1 MAGAIVSQTW
11 ILTKKTLL
19 VVFVRHWF
27 FTSVRAFWA
36 PIIFM
41 FFISYAKN
49 FFVPP
54 SEYGIGEPSLIRS
67 FPEALS
73 AAQGGRDKVVF
84 VNNGHTGGEIQD
96 VIAQLSTQ
104 VRDAGLQA
112 VTIQQDVQLLS
123 TCESSLRGA
132 STCYGAV
139 SFLSSPSQG
148 QGESWNYTIRSDG
161 ALGEE
166 IYVGQDDNDVQ
177 IYILPFQRAIDQA
190 IASVEGFAAIP
201 ATDEYPYT
209 ERTQQEYDDR
219 IRTLYMGALINIMG
233 VALYIGVC
241 GVTYQLTGQM
251 AEERERG
258 ISQLVEAMSPAKK
271 PWHTQFA
278 RLLSMH
284 IAFDIIYFPGWVI
297 MGAILWALAF
307 QTSNPAI
314 LIIFH
319 ILAGLSLTS
328 FSIFGAAF
336 FRKAQLS
343 GITIV
348 IVPILLAI
356 IAQVAG
362 PFSTAAVYVLSLL
375 FPSINYVFFIICVAR
390 FERQLVGMNLV
401 QAAPDYQD
409 HIWTTPGI
417 VFCIFAIIQTF
428 VYPALGALVERWL
441 YGTVSADRKTTTS
454 SPDHNIIL
462 TNFCKHWTPSWFR
475 SNVLAKFGV
484 KPPETVVAV
493 QDFSMKARKGQIMVL
508 LGANGSGKSTTLDAI
523 AGLNSITSGAIEID
537 GTGGLG
543 LCPQKNVMWDELT
556 VYEHVRIFN
565 QLKSTG
571 TYDTKDT
578 IENLIRA
585 CDLGHKI
592 RAQSCTLSGGQK
604 RKLQLAMMFTGGSK
618 VCCVDEVSSGLDPL
632 SRRKIWEILLAER
645 GDRTFLL
652 TTHFLDEAD
661 VLADYV
667 AILSR
672 GILKTKG
679 TSVQLKHEVGAGY
692 HVTYPKDA
700 PVKPPVDAIKK
711 PAPSEGM
718 LQYQFENALP
728 ATKFVDILRHHDV
741 KNYDIVGP
749 TLEDV
754 FLANAEEVKEY
765 NLMDADH
772 GGQAGTPT
780 SDKDRDVPS
789 DHSDTDKTLEMS
801 KGRGTSL
808 LRQILIL
815 VQKRITIVKRNFWPY
830 IFALLLPIVA
840 AGLVTLFLKDY
851 EAVGC
856 DPGASANDPT
866 IFSLSNVDD
875 VPLIPIGPAS
885 TVNPAIDTIIQRT
898 GVSEDSFHLVD
909 TLDEFNDYVNT
920 RFRNITPGG
929 FFLNDNGPPLMAY
942 LANGGVI
949 GGLITLNTLDN
960 ILTNITISTQ
970 YQQFAVPFAPNMG
983 DTLQLILYFGLAM
996 CVYPA
1001 LFALYPTQERLR
1013 NVRALHYSNGIR
1025 AVPLWLAYTAFDF
1038 LFVLVIS
1045 AVTTGIFAAASD
1057 AWYAPGYLFVVF
1069 FLYGLC
1075 ATLFAYLISIV
1086 VTSQLAAFA
1095 FAAGGMVSLYLIYFI
1110 GYMAILTYAPAYAID
1125 SYIQYFHWTVSLIS
1139 PSASLLRTQL
1149 LSLNSFSVLCDGNQI
1164 PSYPG
1169 ALTVYGGPILYLIVQ
1184 IILLFTALVWW
1195 DSGYRPAFLNREKSR
1210 QQHSEENVDTIPPA
1224 VAAEITRAE
1233 QSKDSLRALHLHKTF
1248 GSNHA
1253 VNDITFGIPQGQVFA
1268 LLGPNGAGKSSTISL
1283 IRGDIHPT
1291 THING
1296 GGDVLIE
1303 DISIISKRAAA
1314 RGHLGVCPQF
1324 DAMDSM
1330 TVTEHLYFYA
1340 RARGVPDPKTS
1351 VDAILQA
1358 TSLGRFHD
1366 RLASKL
1372 SGGNK
1377 RKLSLGIAL
1386 MGNPSVLLLDEP
1398 SSGMDAAAK
1407 RVMWRTLLGVA
1418 APGRALLITTHSMEE
1433 ADKLATRVG
1442 IMKRKMLALGTVSD
1456 LGQQYGDA
1464 WVVQLV
1470 LKSAPETTEKEM
1482 EAVKQW
1488 VQRKIPGVQ
1497 LDKWGSRGGGHGQ
1510 LRFKVLKAASPESTA
1525 SPAHLDNAQDG
1536 KVTEAEVHQI
1546 NTSSS
1551 AASASDLGGIPGLI
1565 QLLESNRQELGLE
1578 YYSVS
1583 PTTLDEVFLRVV
1595 GEEEE
1600 ETSGKKPKGT
1610 KRNGWGRFICCG
1622 LLPA

>member
-1 MAGAIVSQTW
+1 MAGAIVRQTW
-11 ILTKKTLL
+11 ILTKKNLL
-19 VVFVRHWF
+19 VVFWRHWF

-41 FFISYAKN
+41 FFITYAKN

-54 SEYGIGEPSLIRS
+54 SEFGIGSPSPIRS
-67 FPEALS
+67 FDNALG
-73 AAQGGRDKVVF
+73 AATGGRDKVVF
-84 VNNGHTGGEIQD
+84 VNNGHSGGAID
-96 VIAQLSTQ
+96 NVIRQLSDQ
-104 VRDAGLQA
+104 VRSAGLEA
-112 VTIQQDVQLLS
+112 ITVARDVELL
-123 TCESSLRGA
+123 TACESSLRGA
-132 STCYGAV
+132 STCYGAA
-139 SFLSSPSQG
+139 SFHSSPNEG
-148 QGESWNYTIRSDG
+148 GRGGWNYTLRSDG

-166 IYVGQDDNDVQ
+166 IYFDQKDNDAQ
-177 IYILPFQRAIDQA
+177 IYILPFQRAIDQT
-190 IASVEGFAAIP
+190 IASQNGTRTVDQINEF
-201 ATDEYPYT
+201 PYT
-209 ERTQQEYDDR
+209 DRTQREYDDR

-271 PWHTQFA
+271 AWHTQFA
-278 RLLSMH
+278 RLLANH
-284 IAFDIIYFPGWVI
+284 IAFDIIYFPGWVV
-297 MGAILWALAF
+297 MGLIVWALAF
-307 QTSNPAI
+307 KSSSVVI

-328 FSIFGAAF
+328 FSIFGGAF
-336 FRKAQLS
+336 FRKSQLS

-348 IVPILLAI
+348 IIPILLAI

-362 PFSTAAVYVLSLL
+362 PFGTGAVYVLSLI
-375 FPSINYVFFIICVAR
+375 FPSINYVFFVIYVAR
-390 FERQLVGMNLV
+390 FERQLIGTNMVKG
-401 QAAPDYQD
+401 APDYND
-409 HIWTTPGI
+409 HRWTNTGI
-417 VFCIFAIIQTF
+417 SFWIFLIIQIF
-428 VYPALGALVERWL
+428 VYPVLGALVERWL
-441 YGTVSADRKTTTS
+441 YGTISADRKTTTS

-462 TNFCKHWTPSWFR
+462 TNFSKHWTPSWLR
-475 SNVLAKFGV
+475 RNVLAKIGL
-484 KPPETVVAV
+484 KPPETVIAV
-493 QDFSMKARKGQIMVL
+493 DDFSIKARKGQIMVL

-523 AGLNSITSGAIEID
+523 AGLNTITSGAIEID

-543 LCPQKNVMWDELT
+543 LCPQKNVMWDELN
-556 VYEHVRIFN
+556 VFEHVRIFN

-571 TYDTKDT
+571 AYDNKDT
-578 IENLIRA
+578 IEDLIRA

-592 RAQSCTLSGGQK
+592 KAQSSTLSGGQK

-672 GILKTKG
+672 GVLKTKG

-692 HVTYPKDA
+692 HVTYPKAASVA
-700 PVKPPVDAIKK
+700 PPKDAIKK
-711 PAPSEGM
+711 PSPSENM
-718 LQYQFENALP
+718 LQYQFTDALT
-728 ATKFVDILRHHDV
+728 ATAYVNMLREHGIKD
-741 KNYDIVGP
+741 YDLVGP

-754 FLANAEEVKEY
+754 FLAYAEEVKEY
-765 NLMDADH
+765 HLMEA
-772 GGQAGTPT
+772 
-780 SDKDRDVPS
+780 DRDETLSAVNSNTKEADTALSS
-789 DHSDTDKTLEMS
+789 DHNSETVKAPSMG
-801 KGRGTSL
+801 KGRGTSMFKQTL
-808 LRQILIL
+808 ILI
-815 VQKRITIVKRNFWPY
+815 QKRWTILRRNFWPY

-840 AGLVTLFLKDY
+840 AGLVTLFLKNY
-851 EAVGC
+851 TAVGC
-856 DPGASANDPT
+856 DPGASSNEPGV
-866 IFSLSNVDD
+866 FSLAQTNDR
-875 VPLIPIGPAS
+875 PFIPIGPRPLVGQAIS
-885 TVNPAIDTIIQRT
+885 TIVERT
-898 GVSEDSFHLVD
+898 GIPENSFHIVD
-909 TLDEFNDYVNT
+909 TLDQFNHFVNT
-920 RFRNITPGG
+920 QFRNITPGG
-929 FFLNDNGPPLMAY
+929 FYLRENEPTIMAY
-942 LANGGVI
+942 LGNRGVV
-949 GGLITLNTLDN
+949 GALVTLNTLDN
-960 ILTNITISTQ
+960 IITDIPISTQ

-983 DTLQLILYFGLAM
+983 STLQMILYFGLAM

-1025 AVPLWLAYTAFDF
+1025 AVPLWLAYTSFDM
-1038 LFVLVIS
+1038 LFVLLI
-1045 AVTTGIFAAASD
+1045 AAITTAIFVGASD

-1069 FLYGLC
+1069 SLYGLC
-1075 ATLFAYLISIV
+1075 ATLFSYIISIV

-1110 GYMAILTYAPAYAID
+1110 GYMSILTYAPAYAID
-1125 SYIQYFHWTVSLIS
+1125 DYLDIFHWTVSLIS

-1149 LSLNSFSVLCDGNQI
+1149 LSLNSFSVLCDGTQI

-1169 ALTVYGGPILYLIVQ
+1169 KLTVYGGPILYLTVQ
-1184 IILLFTALVWW
+1184 AILLFVALVWW
-1195 DSGYRPAFLNREKSR
+1195 DSGYRPPFLNREKGR
-1210 QQHSEENVDTIPPA
+1210 QKHSEESVENIPSA
-1224 VAAEITRAE
+1224 VAAEITRTE

-1248 GSNHA
+1248 GDNHA
-1253 VNDITFGIPQGQVFA
+1253 VNDMTFGIPRGQVFA

-1291 THING
+1291 TSIKG

-1324 DAMDSM
+1324 DAMDTM

-1340 RARGVPDPKTS
+1340 RARGVPDPKSS

-1358 TSLGRFHD
+1358 TGLHRFET

-1456 LGQQYGDA
+1456 LGAQYGDA

-1470 LKSAPETTEKEM
+1470 LKSAPDTSEQEM
-1482 EAVKQW
+1482 ERVKEW
-1488 VQRKIPGVQ
+1488 VRSRIPGVE
-1497 LDKWGSRGGGHGQ
+1497 LDRWGSRGGGHGQ
-1510 LRFKVLKAASPESTA
+1510 LRFKVLKAGSGTTEEAKSA
-1525 SPAHLDNAQDG
+1525 QLDLN
-1536 KVTEAEVHQI
+1536 
-1546 NTSSS
+1546 S
-1551 AASASDLGGIPGLI
+1551 IPGLI
-1565 QLLESNRQELGLE
+1565 QLLEAHREELGLE

-1595 GEEEE
+1595 GEEDEE
-1600 ETSGKKPKGT
+1600 EKIK
-1610 KRNGWGRFICCG
+1610 N
-1622 LLPA
+1622 

>member
-1 MAGAIVSQTW
+1 
-11 ILTKKTLL
+11 
-19 VVFVRHWF
+19 
-27 FTSVRAFWA
+27 
-36 PIIFM
+36 M
-41 FFISYAKN
+41 FFITYAKN
-49 FFVPP
+49 FFIPP
-54 SEYGIGEPSLIRS
+54 SEFGIGNTHAIRS
-67 FPEALS
+67 FPNALN
-73 AAQGGRDKVVF
+73 AATGGRDKVVF
-84 VNNGHTGGEIQD
+84 VNNGHTGGAIEN
-96 VIAQLSTQ
+96 VIGQLSTQ
-104 VRDAGLQA
+104 VRTAGLQA
-112 VTIQQDVQLLS
+112 ITIRQEVDLLT
-123 TCESSLRGA
+123 TCKSSLRGA
-132 STCYGAV
+132 STCFGAAT
-139 SFLSSPSQG
+139 FHSSPNEGSG
-148 QGESWNYTIRSDG
+148 GSWNYTLRSDG
-161 ALGEE
+161 ALGGQ
-166 IYVGQDDNDVQ
+166 IYVAQDDNDIQ
-177 IYILPFQRAIDQA
+177 IFILPFQRAIDQT
-190 IASVEGFAAIP
+190 IASISGTQAVP
-201 ATDEYPYT
+201 QVDEYTYT
-209 ERTQQEYDDR
+209 DLTQKERDER
-219 IRTLYMGALINIMG
+219 IRTLYMGALINIMA

-271 PWHTQFA
+271 AWHTQFA
-278 RLLSMH
+278 RLLANH
-284 IAFDIIYFPGWVI
+284 IAFDVIYFPGWVV
-297 MGAILWALAF
+297 MGLIVWALAF
-307 QTSNPAI
+307 RSSNAAI

-328 FSIFGAAF
+328 FSIFGASF

-343 GITIV
+343 GITMV
-348 IVPILLAI
+348 IIPILLAI

-362 PFSTAAVYVLSLL
+362 PFGSGAVYALSLI
-375 FPSINYVFFIICVAR
+375 FPSMNYVFFIIYVAR
-390 FERQLVGMNLV
+390 FERELVGVNLV
-401 QAAPDYQD
+401 KAAPNYNN
-409 HIWTTPGI
+409 HIWTNPGI
-417 VFCIFAIIQTF
+417 VFWVFLVIQTL
-428 VYPALGALVERWL
+428 VYPVLGALVERWL
-441 YGTVSADRKTTTS
+441 YGTISADRKTTTS

-462 TNFCKHWTPSWFR
+462 TNFSKHWTPSWLR
-475 SNVLAKFGV
+475 RNVLAKIGI
-484 KPPETVVAV
+484 KPPETVIAV
-493 QDFSMKARKGQIMVL
+493 DDFTIKARKGQIMVL

-523 AGLNSITSGAIEID
+523 AGLNTITSGVIEID

-543 LCPQKNVMWDELT
+543 LCPQKNVMWDELN
-556 VYEHVRIFN
+556 VFEHVRIFN

-571 TYDTKDT
+571 AYDDKNT
-578 IENLIRA
+578 IEDLIRA

-592 RAQSCTLSGGQK
+592 KAKSSTLSGGQK

-672 GILKTKG
+672 GVLKTKG
-679 TSVQLKHEVGAGY
+679 TAVQLKHEVGAGY
-692 HVTYPKDA
+692 HVTYPKN
-700 PVKPPVDAIKK
+700 PPVAPPKDAVRK
-711 PAPSEGM
+711 PSPSEGM
-718 LQYQFENALP
+718 LQYQFTDALS
-728 ATKFVDILRHHDV
+728 ATRFVDILKDHGI

-754 FLANAEEVKEY
+754 FLAYAEEVKEY
-765 NLMDADH
+765 HLMEA
-772 GGQAGTPT
+772 
-780 SDKDRDVPS
+780 DRDESLAVVNTNTKDAETPS
-789 DHSDTDKTLEMS
+789 EHNSETVKAPAMG
-801 KGRGTSL
+801 KGHGTSMFKQTL
-808 LRQILIL
+808 ILI
-815 VQKRITIVKRNFWPY
+815 QKRWTILRRNFWPY
-830 IFALLLPIVA
+830 VFALLIPIAA

-851 EAVGC
+851 TLVGC
-856 DPGASANDPT
+856 DPGASSNDPT
-866 IFSLSNVDD
+866 IFSLSSIDT
-875 VPLIPIGPAS
+875 VPLIPVGPRGNLVNRAIS
-885 TVNPAIDTIIQRT
+885 TIVERT
-898 GVSEDSFHLVD
+898 GIPEQSFYIVD
-909 TLDEFNDYVNT
+909 TFDQFNDFVNT
-920 RFRNITPGG
+920 HYHNITPGG
-929 FFLNDNGPPLMAY
+929 FFFRQNEPAVMTYIG
-942 LANGGVI
+942 NGGVV
-949 GGLITLNTLDN
+949 GGLITLNALDN
-960 ILTNITISTQ
+960 VLTDIPISTQ

-983 DTLQLILYFGLAM
+983 KTLQLILYFGLAM
-996 CVYPA
+996 SVYPA

-1025 AVPLWLAYTAFDF
+1025 AVPLWLAYTTFDF
-1038 LFVLVIS
+1038 FFVLVIS
-1045 AVTTGIFAAASD
+1045 GITTAIFVGASS

-1075 ATLFAYLISIV
+1075 AILFAYIISIV

-1110 GYMAILTYAPAYAID
+1110 GYMVILTYAPAYAID
-1125 SYIQYFHWTVSLIS
+1125 SYLDYFHWTVSLIS
-1139 PSASLLRTQL
+1139 PAASLLRTQL
-1149 LSLNSFSVLCDGNQI
+1149 LSLNSFSVLCDGDKI

-1169 ALTVYGGPILYLIVQ
+1169 ELRVYGGPILYLTVQ
-1184 IILLFTALVWW
+1184 AILLFIALVWW
-1195 DSGYRPAFLNREKSR
+1195 DSGYRPPFLNREKGR
-1210 QQHSEENVDTIPPA
+1210 QKHSEESVDHVPAA
-1224 VAAEITRAE
+1224 VAAEITRTE
-1233 QSKDSLRALHLHKTF
+1233 GSKDSLRALHLHKTF
-1248 GSNHA
+1248 GDNHA

-1324 DAMDSM
+1324 DAMDTM

-1340 RARGVPDPKTS
+1340 RARGVLDPKSS

-1358 TSLGRFHD
+1358 TGLHRFEN

-1442 IMKRKMLALGTVSD
+1442 IMKRKMLALGTVGD
-1456 LGQQYGDA
+1456 LGEQYGDA

-1470 LKSAPETTEKEM
+1470 LRSAPDTSEGEM
-1482 EAVKQW
+1482 EGVKEW
-1488 VQRKIPGVQ
+1488 VRQNIPGVEM
-1497 LDKWGSRGGGHGQ
+1497 DKWGGRGGGHGQ
-1510 LRFKVLKAASPESTA
+1510 LRFKVLKAASTSHGDKLVEEDVQPVA
-1525 SPAHLDNAQDG
+1525 S
-1536 KVTEAEVHQI
+1536 
-1546 NTSSS
+1546 TSSL
-1551 AASASDLGGIPGLI
+1551 DLNSIPGLI
-1565 QLLESNRQELGLE
+1565 QLLEKNREQLGLE

-1600 ETSGKKPKGT
+1600 EERREKKKAKPKGLV
-1610 KRNGWGRFICCG
+1610 GMILCCW
-1622 LLPA
+1622 

>member
-1 MAGAIVSQTW
+1 
-11 ILTKKTLL
+11 
-19 VVFVRHWF
+19 
-27 FTSVRAFWA
+27 
-36 PIIFM
+36 M

-67 FPEALS
+67 FPDALS

-84 VNNGHTGGEIQD
+84 VNNGHTGGDIQD

-190 IASVEGFAAIP
+190 IASVEGSAAIP

-428 VYPALGALVERWL
+428 VYPVLGALVERWL

-1045 AVTTGIFAAASD
+1045 AVTTGIFAAVSSYWHIQICMANVATGFRCVVCTRVPLRGVLSLRPVCD
-1057 AWYAPGYLFVVF
+1057 ALCLPNLHCRHVATGGICLRCWRHGVALPDI
-1069 FLYGLC
+1069 LYRLHGH
-1075 ATLFAYLISIV
+1075 T
-1086 VTSQLAAFA
+1086 
-1095 FAAGGMVSLYLIYFI
+1095 
-1110 GYMAILTYAPAYAID
+1110 D
-1125 SYIQYFHWTVSLIS
+1125 
-1139 PSASLLRTQL
+1139 LRT
-1149 LSLNSFSVLCDGNQI
+1149 
-1164 PSYPG
+1164 
-1169 ALTVYGGPILYLIVQ
+1169 
-1184 IILLFTALVWW
+1184 
-1195 DSGYRPAFLNREKSR
+1195 R
-1210 QQHSEENVDTIPPA
+1210 
-1224 VAAEITRAE
+1224 
-1233 QSKDSLRALHLHKTF
+1233 
-1248 GSNHA
+1248 
-1253 VNDITFGIPQGQVFA
+1253 
-1268 LLGPNGAGKSSTISL
+1268 
-1283 IRGDIHPT
+1283 IRH
-1291 THING
+1291 
-1296 GGDVLIE
+1296 
-1303 DISIISKRAAA
+1303 
-1314 RGHLGVCPQF
+1314 
-1324 DAMDSM
+1324 
-1330 TVTEHLYFYA
+1330 
-1340 RARGVPDPKTS
+1340 
-1351 VDAILQA
+1351 
-1358 TSLGRFHD
+1358 
-1366 RLASKL
+1366 
-1372 SGGNK
+1372 
-1377 RKLSLGIAL
+1377 
-1386 MGNPSVLLLDEP
+1386 
-1398 SSGMDAAAK
+1398 
-1407 RVMWRTLLGVA
+1407 
-1418 APGRALLITTHSMEE
+1418 
-1433 ADKLATRVG
+1433 
-1442 IMKRKMLALGTVSD
+1442 
-1456 LGQQYGDA
+1456 
-1464 WVVQLV
+1464 
-1470 LKSAPETTEKEM
+1470 
-1482 EAVKQW
+1482 
-1488 VQRKIPGVQ
+1488 
-1497 LDKWGSRGGGHGQ
+1497 
-1510 LRFKVLKAASPESTA
+1510 
-1525 SPAHLDNAQDG
+1525 
-1536 KVTEAEVHQI
+1536 
-1546 NTSSS
+1546 
-1551 AASASDLGGIPGLI
+1551 
-1565 QLLESNRQELGLE
+1565 
-1578 YYSVS
+1578 
-1583 PTTLDEVFLRVV
+1583 
-1595 GEEEE
+1595 
-1600 ETSGKKPKGT
+1600 
-1610 KRNGWGRFICCG
+1610 
-1622 LLPA
+1622 

>member
-1 MAGAIVSQTW
+1 MAILRQTW

-19 VVFVRHWF
+19 IVAWRQWF

-41 FFISYAKN
+41 FFITYAKN
-49 FFVPP
+49 FFIPP
-54 SEYGIGEPSLIRS
+54 SEFGIGSPLPIRS
-67 FPEALS
+67 FPNAL
-73 AAQGGRDKVVF
+73 AAATGGRDKVVF
-84 VNNGHTGGEIQD
+84 VNNGHTGGDIEN
-96 VIAQLSTQ
+96 VIGSLSTR
-104 VRDAGLQA
+104 VRDAGLQPI
-112 VTIQQDVQLLS
+112 TINNEVELLT
-123 TCESSLRGA
+123 TCSSSLRGA
-132 STCYGAV
+132 STCFGAV
-139 SFLSSPSQG
+139 AFHSSPNEG
-148 QGESWNYTIRSDG
+148 GGPAWNYTMRADG
-161 ALGEE
+161 VLGSQ
-166 IYVGQDDNDVQ
+166 IYVDQEDNDVQ
-177 IYILPFQRAIDQA
+177 IYILPFQRAIDEA
-190 IASVEGFAAIP
+190 IVGLNSSARPIP
-201 ATDEYPYT
+201 AIDEFPYT
-209 ERTQQEYDDR
+209 ERTQEERNER
-219 IRTLYMGALINIMG
+219 IRVLYMGALINIMG
-233 VALYIGVC
+233 AALYIGVC

-251 AEERERG
+251 ADERERG

-271 PWHTQFA
+271 AWHTQFA
-278 RLLSMH
+278 RLLANH

-297 MGAILWALAF
+297 MGLIVWALAF
-307 QTSNPAI
+307 RSSNAGI
-314 LIIFH
+314 LVIFH

-348 IVPILLAI
+348 IIPILLAI

-362 PFSTAAVYVLSLL
+362 PFGTSAVYILSLI
-375 FPSINYVFFIICVAR
+375 FPSINYVFFIVWIAR
-390 FERQLVGMNLV
+390 FERELTGANLG
-401 QAAPDYQD
+401 QGAPVYED
-409 HIWTTPGI
+409 HVWTTPGI
-417 VFCIFAIIQTF
+417 VFWVFLVIQTL
-428 VYPALGALVERWL
+428 VYPFLGALVERWL
-441 YGTVSADRKTTTS
+441 YGTVSADRKTTTD
-454 SPDHNIIL
+454 SPEHNIIL
-462 TNFCKHWTPSWFR
+462 RNFSKHWTPSWSR
-475 SNVLAKFGV
+475 NILAKIGI
-484 KPPETVVAV
+484 KPPETVIAV
-493 QDFSMKARKGQIMVL
+493 DDFSIKARKGQIMVL

-523 AGLNSITSGAIEID
+523 AGLNTITSGSIEID

-543 LCPQKNVMWDELT
+543 LCPQKNVMWDELN

-571 TYDTKDT
+571 SFDSKDT
-578 IENLIRA
+578 VEDLIRA

-592 RAQSCTLSGGQK
+592 KARSSTLSGGQK

-661 VLADYV
+661 VLADYI

-672 GILKTKG
+672 GVLKTKG

-692 HVTYPKDA
+692 HVTYPRDA
-700 PVKPPVDAIKK
+700 PVSPPADATKK
-711 PAPSEGM
+711 PAPSADM
-718 LQYQFENALP
+718 IQYWFPEALP
-728 ATKFVDILRHHDV
+728 ATHFVDVLRSKGV

-754 FLANAEEVKEY
+754 FLAMAEEVKEH
-765 NLMDADH
+765 NLMDASEQQAVLATNKE
-772 GGQAGTPT
+772 GGHS
-780 SDKDRDVPS
+780 SDQVL
-789 DHSDTDKTLEMS
+789 DTDKGLEMG
-801 KGRGTSL
+801 KGRGTSMGK
-808 LRQILIL
+808 QTLIL
-815 VQKRITIVKRNFWPY
+815 MQKRWTILRRNFWPY
-830 IFALLLPIVA
+830 IFAVLLPIVA

-856 DPGASANDPT
+856 DIGANSNDPQVYT
-866 IFSLSNVDD
+866 LENTDAI
-875 VPLIPIGPAS
+875 PLIPIGPS
-885 TVNPAIDTIIQRT
+885 SLVGDAISTIIQRS
-898 GVSEDSFHLVD
+898 GVSNDSFHIVD
-909 TLDEFNDYVNT
+909 TLEEFNDFVQAS
-920 RFRNITPGG
+920 FRNITPGG
-929 FFLNDNGPPLMAY
+929 FFIRENEPTLMAY
-942 LANGGVI
+942 LGNPEVV

-960 ILTNITISTQ
+960 VLSNVSISTQ
-970 YQQFAVPFAPNMG
+970 YQQFAVPFSPNMG
-983 DTLQLILYFGLAM
+983 DTLQLTLYFGLAM
-996 CVYPA
+996 SVFPA

-1013 NVRALHYSNGIR
+1013 KVRALHYSNGIR

-1038 LFVLVIS
+1038 IFVLIIS
-1045 AVTTGIFAAASD
+1045 GVTTAIFVGASD
-1057 AWYAPGYLFVVF
+1057 AFYGPGYMFVVF
-1069 FLYGLC
+1069 ALYGLT
-1075 ATLFAYLISIV
+1075 AILFSYLISIV

-1110 GYMAILTYAPAYAID
+1110 GYMAILTYAPAYKID
-1125 SYIQYFHWTVSLIS
+1125 DWIDIFHWTVTLIA
-1139 PSASLLRTQL
+1139 PSGSLLRTQL
-1149 LSLNSFSVLCDGNQI
+1149 LALNSFSVLCDGDQI
-1164 PSYPG
+1164 PRYPG
-1169 ALTVYGGPILYLIVQ
+1169 KLTVYGGPIIYLTVQ
-1184 IILLFTALVWW
+1184 AILLFVALVWW
-1195 DSGYRPAFLNREKSR
+1195 DSGYRPPFLNRASSR
-1210 QQHSEENVDTIPPA
+1210 QKHTEENLETIPPA
-1224 VAAEITRAE
+1224 VLAETTRTE
-1233 QSKDSLRALHLHKTF
+1233 QSKDSLRVLHLQKTF
-1248 GSNHA
+1248 GANHA
-1253 VNDITFGIPQGQVFA
+1253 VNDISFGIPQGQVFG

-1291 THING
+1291 TSING

-1324 DAMDSM
+1324 DAMDTM

-1340 RARGVPDPKTS
+1340 RARGVPDPESS
-1351 VDAILQA
+1351 VNAILQA
-1358 TSLGRFHD
+1358 TGLARFQT

-1442 IMKRKMLALGTVSD
+1442 IMKRKMLALGTVGQ
-1456 LGQQYGDA
+1456 LGDQYGDA

-1470 LKSAPETTEKEM
+1470 LKSAPETTEEEM
-1482 EAVKQW
+1482 EACKDW
-1488 VQRKIPGVQ
+1488 VRRKIPGVQ
-1497 LDKWGSRGGGHGQ
+1497 MDKWGSRGGGHGQ
-1510 LRFKVLKAASPESTA
+1510 LRFKVLKAGKGEADVYEEVSRIPSSLT
-1525 SPAHLDNAQDG
+1525 DNVEKPSAGTD
-1536 KVTEAEVHQI
+1536 AELVRTH
-1546 NTSSS
+1546 S
-1551 AASASDLGGIPGLI
+1551 SDLGGIPGLI
-1565 QLLESNRQELGLE
+1565 QLLETNRTELGLE

-1600 ETSGKKPKGT
+1600 EIRKEKGSSGGF
-1610 KRNGWGRFICCG
+1610 KRALKW
-1622 LLPA
+1622 PWA

>member
-41 FFISYAKN
+41 FFITYAKN

-54 SEYGIGEPSLIRS
+54 SEYGIGTPSLIRS
-67 FPEALS
+67 FPNALS
-73 AAQGGRDKVVF
+73 AATGGRDKVVF
-84 VNNGHTGGEIQD
+84 VDNGYTGGDIEQ

-104 VRDAGLQA
+104 VRDAGLQPI
-112 VTIQQDVQLLS
+112 TIQQDVQLLS

-139 SFLSSPSQG
+139 SFHSSPSQG
-148 QGESWNYTIRSDG
+148 QGQSWNYTIRSDG

-166 IYVGQDDNDVQ
+166 IYVDQDDNDVQ

-190 IASVEGFAAIP
+190 IAAVDGS
-201 ATDEYPYT
+201 ATVPDIDEYPYT

-271 PWHTQFA
+271 AWHTQFA

-297 MGAILWALAF
+297 MGAIVWALAF
-307 QTSNPAI
+307 KTSNAAI
-314 LIIFH
+314 LVIFH

-362 PFSTAAVYVLSLL
+362 PFSTGAVYVLSLL

-390 FERQLVGMNLV
+390 FERQLIGMNLV
-401 QAAPDYQD
+401 GAAPDYED

-417 VFCIFAIIQTF
+417 VFCIFAIIQTI
-428 VYPALGALVERWL
+428 VYPFLGALVERWL

-462 TNFCKHWTPSWFR
+462 TNFSKHWTPSWFR
-475 SNVLAKFGV
+475 RNVLTKFGV
-484 KPPETVVAV
+484 KAPETVIAV
-493 QDFSMKARKGQIMVL
+493 DNFSMKARKGQIMVL

-543 LCPQKNVMWDELT
+543 LCPQKNVMWDELN

-571 TYDTKDT
+571 TYDTKET
-578 IENLIRA
+578 IEDLIRA

-592 RAQSCTLSGGQK
+592 KAQSSTLSGGQK

-672 GILKTKG
+672 GVLKTKG

-700 PVKPPVDAIKK
+700 PIKPPVDAIKK

-718 LQYQFENALP
+718 VQYQFENALP
-728 ATKFVDILRHHDV
+728 ATRFVDVLRDHGV

-772 GGQAGTPT
+772 GEQTGRTA
-780 SDKDRDVPS
+780 SDKDLKVPS
-789 DHSDTDKTLEMS
+789 DHNSDTDKRLEMG
-801 KGRGTSL
+801 KGRGTGL
-808 LRQILIL
+808 FKQMLIL
-815 VQKRITIVKRNFWPY
+815 VQKRMTIAKRNFWPY

-875 VPLIPIGPAS
+875 IPLIPIGPRS
-885 TVNPAIDTIIQRT
+885 TVGPAIDTIIQRT
-898 GVSEDSFHLVD
+898 GIPEDSFYVVD
-909 TLDEFNDYVNT
+909 TLDQFNDFVNT

-929 FFLNDNGPPLMAY
+929 FFLNENGPPVMAY
-942 LANGGVI
+942 LANGGVV
-949 GGLITLNTLDN
+949 GGLVTLNTLDN
-960 ILTNITISTQ
+960 ILTNTTISTQ

-983 DTLQLILYFGLAM
+983 DTLQLTLYFGLAM

-1045 AVTTGIFAAASD
+1045 AVTTGIFVAASD

-1110 GYMAILTYAPAYAID
+1110 GYMSILTYAPAYAID
-1125 SYIQYFHWTVSLIS
+1125 SYIEYFHWTVSLIS

-1169 ALTVYGGPILYLIVQ
+1169 ALTVYGGPILYLVVQ
-1184 IILLFTALVWW
+1184 IILLFIALVWW

-1210 QQHSEENVDTIPPA
+1210 QQHSEETVDTVPAA

-1233 QSKDSLRALHLHKTF
+1233 QSKDSLRALHLQKTF

-1291 THING
+1291 TQING

-1340 RARGVPDPKTS
+1340 RARGVPDPKAS
-1351 VDAILQA
+1351 VEAILQA

-1456 LGQQYGDA
+1456 LGEQYGDA

-1470 LKSAPETTEKEM
+1470 LKSAPETTEEEM
-1482 EAVKQW
+1482 ETVKQW

-1510 LRFKVLKAASPESTA
+1510 LRFKVLKAASSESTA
-1525 SPAHLDNAQDG
+1525 LPAHAENAKTG
-1536 KVTEAEVHQI
+1536 KITEAEVHQL
-1546 NTSSS
+1546 NTTSS

-1565 QLLESNRQELGLE
+1565 QLLETNRNELGLE

-1600 ETSGKKPKGT
+1600 ETSGKKPEGT
-1610 KRNGWGRFICCG
+1610 KRNQWGRFMCCG
-1622 LLPA
+1622 LWG

>member
-1 MAGAIVSQTW
+1 MAGAIVKQTW

-19 VVFVRHWF
+19 VVFVRQWF
-27 FTSVRAFWA
+27 FTSIRAFWA

-41 FFISYAKN
+41 FFITYAKN
-49 FFVPP
+49 FFIPP
-54 SEYGIGEPSLIRS
+54 SEFGIGSVHAIRS
-67 FPEALS
+67 FPNALG
-73 AAQGGRDKVVF
+73 AATGGRDKVVF
-84 VNNGHTGGEIQD
+84 VNNGYAGGEIEQL
-96 VIAQLSTQ
+96 IGQLSTQ
-104 VRDAGLQA
+104 VRDAGLNA
-112 VTIQQDVQLLS
+112 ITVQQEVDLLT
-123 TCESSLRGA
+123 TCAGSLRGA
-132 STCYGAV
+132 STCYGAA
-139 SFLSSPSQG
+139 SFHSSPSEG
-148 QGESWNYTIRSDG
+148 DGFGWNYTLRSDG
-161 ALGEE
+161 SLGDQ
-166 IYVGQDDNDVQ
+166 IYVDQSDNDIQ
-177 IYILPFQRAIDQA
+177 LFILPFQRAIDQT
-190 IASVEGFAAIP
+190 IASTNGSRALPDI
-201 ATDEYPYT
+201 DEYPFT
-209 ERTQQEYDDR
+209 DLTQEQRDER
-219 IRTLYMGALINIMG
+219 IRSLYMGALINIMA

-271 PWHTQFA
+271 AWHTQFA
-278 RLLSMH
+278 RLLSNH
-284 IAFDIIYFPGWVI
+284 IAFDLIYFPGWVV
-297 MGAILWALAF
+297 MGLIVWALAF
-307 QTSNPAI
+307 KSSSAAI

-328 FSIFGAAF
+328 FSIFGGAF

-348 IVPILLAI
+348 IIPILLAV

-362 PFSTAAVYVLSLL
+362 PFGTGAVYVLSLI
-375 FPSINYVFFIICVAR
+375 FPSMNYVFFIIYVAR
-390 FERQLVGMNLV
+390 FERQLIATNMVK
-401 QAAPDYQD
+401 AAPVYNS
-409 HIWTTPGI
+409 HNFTTTGVVFWVFLVIQI
-417 VFCIFAIIQTF
+417 V
-428 VYPALGALVERWL
+428 VYPFLGALVERWL
-441 YGTVSADRKTTTS
+441 YGTVSAERKTTTS

-462 TNFCKHWTPSWFR
+462 TNFSKHWTPSWFR
-475 SNVLAKFGV
+475 TKVLAKVGI
-484 KPPETVVAV
+484 KPPETVIAV
-493 QDFSMKARKGQIMVL
+493 NDFSMKARKGQIMVL

-543 LCPQKNVMWDELT
+543 LCPQKNVMWDELN

-571 TYDTKDT
+571 TYDNKDT

-592 RAQSCTLSGGQK
+592 KARSSTLSGGQK

-661 VLADYV
+661 VLADYI

-672 GILKTKG
+672 GVLKTKG

-692 HVTYPKDA
+692 HVTYPRDA
-700 PVKPPVDAIKK
+700 PVAPPKDAIKK
-711 PAPSEGM
+711 PSPSDAM
-718 LQYQFENALP
+718 VQYQFPTALP
-728 ATKFVDILRHHDV
+728 ATKFVDILRSHGI

-765 NLMDADH
+765 HLMDADNDERT
-772 GGQAGTPT
+772 AGLAPNKDTDQT
-780 SDKDRDVPS
+780 SDLNS
-789 DHSDTDKTLEMS
+789 GIDKSLTVG
-801 KGRGTSL
+801 KGHGTSMFK
-808 LRQILIL
+808 QTLIL
-815 VQKRITIVKRNFWPY
+815 MQKRWTILRRNYWPY
-830 IFALLLPIVA
+830 VFVLLLPIAA
-840 AGLVTLFLKDY
+840 AGLVTLFLKNY

-856 DPGASANDPT
+856 DPGANSNNPT
-866 IFSLSNVDD
+866 VFSLANVDAI
-875 VPLIPIGPAS
+875 PLIPIGP
-885 TVNPAIDTIIQRT
+885 TNLLGNAIQTIVERT
-898 GVSEDSFHLVD
+898 SISEDSFYIVE
-909 TLDEFNDYVNT
+909 TLDEFNDFVRT
-920 RFRNITPGG
+920 RFHDITPGG
-929 FFLNDNGPPLMAY
+929 FFLRENQPPIMAY
-942 LANGGVI
+942 LGNGGVV
-949 GGLITLNTLDN
+949 GGLVTLNTLDN
-960 ILTNITISTQ
+960 ILTNIPISTQ

-983 DTLQLILYFGLAM
+983 DTLQLTLYFGLAM
-996 CVYPA
+996 SVFPA

-1038 LFVLVIS
+1038 SFVLVIS
-1045 AVTTGIFAAASD
+1045 AVCTAIFASASD
-1057 AWYAPGYLFVVF
+1057 AFYAPGYLFVIF
-1069 FLYGLC
+1069 FLYGLT
-1075 ATLFAYLISIV
+1075 AILFAYLISII

-1095 FAAGGMVSLYLIYFI
+1095 FAAGGMVSLFLIYFI
-1110 GYMAILTYAPAYAID
+1110 GYMSILTYAPAYNID
-1125 SYIQYFHWTVSLIS
+1125 SWLDIFHWTWSLVS
-1139 PSASLLRTQL
+1139 PSGSLLRAQL

-1169 ALTVYGGPILYLIVQ
+1169 SMGAYGGPILYLSVQ
-1184 IILLFTALVWW
+1184 SILLFIALVWW

-1210 QQHSEENVDTIPPA
+1210 QKHSEENVDTIPKA

-1233 QSKDSLRALHLHKTF
+1233 QSKDSLRVLHLQKTF
-1248 GSNHA
+1248 GQNHA

-1283 IRGDIHPT
+1283 VRGDIRPT

-1324 DAMDSM
+1324 DAMDTM

-1340 RARGVPDPKTS
+1340 RARGVPDPKSS
-1351 VDAILQA
+1351 VGAILQA
-1358 TSLGRFHD
+1358 TGLHRFES

-1442 IMKRKMLALGTVSD
+1442 IMKRKMLALGTVGQ
-1456 LGQQYGDA
+1456 LGEQYGDA

-1470 LKSAPETTEKEM
+1470 LRSAPETTEEEM
-1482 EAVKQW
+1482 ESVKEW
-1488 VQRKIPGVQ
+1488 VRQRIPGVQ
-1497 LDKWGSRGGGHGQ
+1497 MDKWGSRGGGHGQ
-1510 LRFKVLKAASPESTA
+1510 LRFKVLKAATSSAMPDKESNMQVQRVSTTA
-1525 SPAHLDNAQDG
+1525 S
-1536 KVTEAEVHQI
+1536 
-1546 NTSSS
+1546 
-1551 AASASDLGGIPGLI
+1551 SASDLGGIPGLI
-1565 QLLESNRQELGLE
+1565 QLLESNREELGLE

-1600 ETSGKKPKGT
+1600 EDARKKKNKGKGMMGKLKC
-1610 KRNGWGRFICCG
+1610 W
-1622 LLPA
+1622 